1 MQILFNEKKKELI
14 QPVRRYNNQVDK
26 AKELKKMATVKIGQ
40 KNAATKLLERKKL
53 IEDQVAQFKL
63 IQEKQLAAL
72 EKTNEELITRIESF
86 CEKNKDLFK
95 ELNGV
100 SEESDKLL
108 SGDINY
114 VLYKIKPEDIGKI
127 FNDLTDAYTTDSID
141 KLKEFYKSDF
151 SKDKKNTFEDYLK
164 DNEDND
170 ILEKMGSLKDENG
183 NFSLNKVSDDKK
195 ELCEMLDLLKN
206 MYTMLFKVNDKIKIF
221 KEESDKNLK
230 NFNKSLE
237 ILDERLNSNNS
248 AIEAIKKINKK
259 MSRINTFA

>member
-1 MQILFNEKKKELI
+1 M
-14 QPVRRYNNQVDK
+14 
-26 AKELKKMATVKIGQ
+26 
-40 KNAATKLLERKKL
+40 
-53 IEDQVAQFKL
+53 
-63 IQEKQLAAL
+63 
-72 EKTNEELITRIESF
+72 
-86 CEKNKDLFK
+86 
-95 ELNGV
+95 
-100 SEESDKLL
+100 
-108 SGDINY
+108 
-114 VLYKIKPEDIGKI
+114 
-127 FNDLTDAYTTDSID
+127 
-141 KLKEFYKSDF
+141 
-151 SKDKKNTFEDYLK
+151 K

-170 ILEKMGSLKDENG
+170 ILEKIGSLKDENG